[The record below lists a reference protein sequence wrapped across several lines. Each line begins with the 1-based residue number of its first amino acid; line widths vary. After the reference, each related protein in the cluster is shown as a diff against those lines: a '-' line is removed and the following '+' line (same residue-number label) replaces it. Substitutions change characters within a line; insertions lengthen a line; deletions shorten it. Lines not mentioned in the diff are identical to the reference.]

1 MAQKKLT
8 KKPNTSVPA
17 PEKKADC
24 GCGRGDKCTC
34 GCDCGDQCTCGG
46 AHEGEANF
54 VRFIS
59 SIIIAVAV
67 IASPLIYGA
76 VYNCNKGTSSTK
88 TETASHDKAIREFV
102 KNNPQLIIESV
113 DNYYKKQQAAQKAA
127 QPKVAD
133 KAMIKE
139 ILEDKTNTV
148 LGNPK
153 GKFVIIE
160 FFDYNCGYCKMMNKQ
175 LAEAIK
181 KSKNIRWVLIDTPI
195 FGEKSE
201 IISRYAYAANKQG
214 KFAKFHEEIGAST
227 KLDEE
232 GLIAIGKKVGL
243 DTEKLKKDANSEEI
257 KKKLADNRK
266 YTQKLGM
273 GGVPM
278 FIIDGDIQGGAFP
291 PEQMEK
297 YIKEANE
304 MK

>member
-1 MAQKKLT
+1 MAQKKLM
-8 KKPNTSVPA
+8 KKAYNPSA
-17 PEKKADC
+17 ESEKKADC
-24 GCGRGDKCTC
+24 GCGCGDKCS
-34 GCDCGDQCTCGG
+34 CTCSC
-46 AHEGEANF
+46 EVNF

-59 SIIIAVAV
+59 SIIIASAV
-67 IASPLIYGA
+67 IISPLIYGA
-76 VYNCNKGTSSTK
+76 CYGNEGKLTKSVSTD
-88 TETASHDKAIREFV
+88 SNKAIKKFIE
-102 KNNPQLIIESV
+102 NNPQVIIDSV

-133 KAMIKE
+133 KAMVKE
-139 ILEDKTNTV
+139 ILNDKTNTV
-148 LGNPK
+148 LGNPN

-175 LAEAIK
+175 LADAIK

-201 IISRYAYAANKQG
+201 IISQYAYAAHKQG
-214 KFAKFHEEIGAST
+214 KFQKFHEEIGNSR

-232 GLIAIGKKVGL
+232 GLIAIGKKIGL
-243 DTEKLKKDANSEEI
+243 DTEKLKKDAHSEEI
-257 KKKLADNRK
+257 KKKLTDNRK
-266 YTQKLGM
+266 YTRKLGM

-278 FIIDGDIQGGAFP
+278 FIINGDIQGGAFS

-297 YIKEANE
+297 YIKEANN

>member
-1 MAQKKLT
+1 MVQKKQM
-8 KKPNTSVPA
+8 KKMAPKAAQVAA
-17 PEKKADC
+17 PEKKVECDC
-24 GCGRGDKCTC
+24 AKGACTC
-34 GCDCGDQCTCGG
+34 
-46 AHEGEANF
+46 ARESSVNF

-59 SIIIAVAV
+59 SIIIAAAV

-76 VYNCNKGTSSTK
+76 VYGCKGK
-88 TETASHDKAIREFV
+88 TQAPVKAATTDSHDKAIRNFI
-102 KNNPQLIIESV
+102 KNNPKVLIDSV
-113 DNYYKKQQAAQKAA
+113 DAYYKKQQAAKRAA

-133 KAMIKE
+133 KAMVDE
-139 ILEDKTNTV
+139 ILNDKTNLV

-153 GKFVIIE
+153 GKFVFIE

-175 LAEAIK
+175 LAEAVK

-201 IISRYAYAANKQG
+201 VISRYALAANQQG
-214 KFAKFHEEIGAST
+214 KFKQFHEEIGAS
-227 KLDEE
+227 KQLDEA
-232 GLIAIGKKVGL
+232 GLIAIGKKIGL
-243 DTEKLKKDANSEEI
+243 DTEKLKKYANSDEA

-278 FIIDGDIQGGAFP
+278 FLINGKVQGGAFSQ
-291 PEQMEK
+291 EEMDK

>member
-1 MAQKKLT
+1 MAQKKPT
-8 KKPNTSVPA
+8 KKAAPVVAA

-24 GCGRGDKCTC
+24 GCGCGDKCTC
-34 GCDCGDQCTCGG
+34 GCGDKCACGC
-46 AHEGEANF
+46 AHEGEVNF

-59 SIIIAVAV
+59 SIIIAAAV
-67 IASPLIYGA
+67 IVSPLIYGA
-76 VYNCNKGTSSTK
+76 VYNCGFKGKPSVRTD
-88 TETASHDKAIREFV
+88 AGSHDKAIRNFIA
-102 KNNPQLIIESV
+102 NNPKVIIDSV
-113 DNYYKKQQAAQKAA
+113 DAFYKKQQAAQRAA
-127 QPKVAD
+127 QPKVAE
-133 KAMIKE
+133 KAMIDE
-139 ILEDKTNTV
+139 ILNDKTNTV

-214 KFAKFHEEIGAST
+214 KFAKFHEEVGAST

-232 GLIAIGKKVGL
+232 GLIAIGKKIGL
-243 DTEKLKKDANSEEI
+243 DTDKLKKDANSDEI

-278 FIIDGDIQGGAFP
+278 FIINGNIQGGAFP

>member
-1 MAQKKLT
+1 MAQKKLM
-8 KKPNTSVPA
+8 KKAYNPSA
-17 PEKKADC
+17 ESEKKTDC
-24 GCGRGDKCTC
+24 GCGCGDKCS
-34 GCDCGDQCTCGG
+34 CTCSC
-46 AHEGEANF
+46 EVNF

-59 SIIIAVAV
+59 SIIIASAV
-67 IASPLIYGA
+67 IISPLIYGA
-76 VYNCNKGTSSTK
+76 CYGNEGKLTKSVSTD
-88 TETASHDKAIREFV
+88 SNKAIKKFIE
-102 KNNPQLIIESV
+102 NNPQVIIDSV

-133 KAMIKE
+133 KAMVKE
-139 ILEDKTNTV
+139 ILNDKTNTV
-148 LGNPK
+148 LGNPN

-175 LAEAIK
+175 LADAIK

-201 IISRYAYAANKQG
+201 IISQYAYAAHKQG
-214 KFAKFHEEIGAST
+214 KFQKFHEEIGNSR

-232 GLIAIGKKVGL
+232 GLIAIGKKIGL
-243 DTEKLKKDANSEEI
+243 DTEKLKKDAHSEEI
-257 KKKLADNRK
+257 KKKLTDNRK
-266 YTQKLGM
+266 YTRKLGM

-278 FIIDGDIQGGAFP
+278 FIINGDIQGGAFS

-297 YIKEANE
+297 YIKEANN